1 MKIGS
6 LELRNRIVMPPMGT
20 NYASTKGE
28 VTEKLLKHYADR
40 SSDLGLLI
48 VEHSYV
54 TPQGRAG
61 PNQLGIHSDDMVP
74 GLTRLAETAHEQGT
88 PIAIQL
94 NHGGGTSRS
103 EVTGTQPVAPSPV
116 IHPHKSTETP
126 RRLTTEEIE
135 ELSNNYRDAARRAY
149 EAGFD
154 AVEVHGAH
162 GYLLGQFH
170 SHATNKRNDEYG
182 GTLENRIRLSCRI
195 AKEVKKDLG
204 NNYPV
209 LYRIGVQDFG
219 NYSGRLTLQEG
230 VEAAKMI
237 VEAGVDIIDV
247 SGGIGGGRPEGLKGP
262 GFFVPQAE
270 AVKEAVNVPV
280 IGVGGIKTAEEA
292 EAIITSGRVDLVAIG
307 RAYLSEPNW
316 AKIAAKKLSR
326 A

>member
-1 MKIGS
+1 
-6 LELRNRIVMPPMGT
+6 
-20 NYASTKGE
+20 
-28 VTEKLLKHYADR
+28 
-40 SSDLGLLI
+40 
-48 VEHSYV
+48 
-54 TPQGRAG
+54 
-61 PNQLGIHSDDMVP
+61 MVP
-74 GLTRLAETAHEQGT
+74 GLKRLAETAHEQGT

-326 A
+326 V